1 MVGHFIPELTD
12 QPDAADWVI
21 AGKMAKYARHLGL
34 SGIRLNMGMTQYGAS
49 EITSIE
55 QIPFVLRKRFA
66 AIREILVP

>member
-1 MVGHFIPELTD
+1 
-12 QPDAADWVI
+12 
-21 AGKMAKYARHLGL
+21 MAKYARHLGL